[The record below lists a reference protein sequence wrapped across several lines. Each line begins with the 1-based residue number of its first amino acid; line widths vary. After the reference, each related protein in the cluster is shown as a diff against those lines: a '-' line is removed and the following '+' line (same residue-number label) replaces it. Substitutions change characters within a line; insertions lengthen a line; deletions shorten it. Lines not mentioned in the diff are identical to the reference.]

1 VYFSIVLVYDG
12 KKGELM
18 NPSDLLKIE
27 FGSLINLA
35 EKLGIQPQTIYLW
48 NSSKIPFKY
57 LRQIE
62 ELSEL
67 RLTRE
72 MLRPD
77 LFKKD

>member
-1 VYFSIVLVYDG
+1 MYFLIVLVYDY
-12 KKGELM
+12 KKGERM

>member
-1 VYFSIVLVYDG
+1 
-12 KKGELM
+12 M

-35 EKLGIQPQTIYLW
+35 EKLGIKPQTIYFW
-48 NSSKIPFKY
+48 NSTKVPFKY